1 MNAAR
6 LSQDDA
12 LKRRRG
18 SSPEFA
24 AATGMLRQNI
34 SGGDLGAG
42 ESYAGD

>member
-12 LKRRRG
+12 VKRRRG
-18 SSPEFA
+18 RSLEFA
-24 AATGMLRQNI
+24 AAIGMLRQNI

-42 ESYAGD
+42 ESYGGD